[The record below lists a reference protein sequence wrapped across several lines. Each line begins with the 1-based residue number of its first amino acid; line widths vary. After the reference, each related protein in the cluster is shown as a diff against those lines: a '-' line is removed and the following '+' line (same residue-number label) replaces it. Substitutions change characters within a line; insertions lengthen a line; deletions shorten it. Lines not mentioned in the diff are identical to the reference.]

1 MKGKLLLIILDGWGI
16 GKSNE
21 SNAIY
26 LAKTPF
32 YDSLWEQYP
41 HSILAASGRAVG
53 LLAGQIGSSEVGH
66 LHIGAGRM
74 VTQELAKIRHAIDS
88 GDFYKN
94 EFFLKI
100 CEIAKRNRGSLHL
113 AGLLSDGGGHS
124 HGDQLWALLMLA
136 KRHGLSRIFVHAFLD
151 GRDCPPNAALEYVSF
166 FQAKMKRWIVGRI
179 ASLCGRYFAMDRD
192 ANWELIDRVADLLIL
207 GHGSA
212 YASIKV
218 ALEASYR
225 QGICDEY
232 VEPVLLEPDG
242 IIKSGDAV
250 IFCNFRADR
259 MRELLTRVKNR
270 LANLSILT
278 MTPYGVEF
286 SAIESAFSQD
296 LPSDHLSAV
305 LAGAQVP
312 ELKVAE
318 SQKYAHV
325 TYFFNSGV
333 EAPYPGEARIMIPS
347 LKVPSYDLAPEMSA
361 PQITETV
368 LTNLGSYPVIIVNYA
383 NGDMVGHS
391 GKMGPAIQAAECI
404 DRQLSRLVPAAL
416 ASGYRI
422 IVTADHGNLEQMVDE
437 QTGLPHTAHTTNPVP
452 LILIGEKFVSLK
464 STGALYNI
472 APTILELLDIDKPS
486 AMVSSLLR

>member
-113 AGLLSDGGGHS
+113 AGLLSDGGVHS
-124 HGDQLWALLMLA
+124 HGDQLWALVMLA
-136 KRHGLSRIFVHAFLD
+136 KRHGLSR
-151 GRDCPPNAALEYVSF
+151 
-166 FQAKMKRWIVGRI
+166 
-179 ASLCGRYFAMDRD
+179 
-192 ANWELIDRVADLLIL
+192 IL

-333 EAPYPGEARIMIPS
+333 EAPYPG
-347 LKVPSYDLAPEMSA
+347 
-361 PQITETV
+361 
-368 LTNLGSYPVIIVNYA
+368 G
-383 NGDMVGHS
+383 
-391 GKMGPAIQAAECI
+391 
-404 DRQLSRLVPAAL
+404 
-416 ASGYRI
+416 
-422 IVTADHGNLEQMVDE
+422 
-437 QTGLPHTAHTTNPVP
+437 
-452 LILIGEKFVSLK
+452 
-464 STGALYNI
+464 
-472 APTILELLDIDKPS
+472 
-486 AMVSSLLR
+486 

>member
-1 MKGKLLLIILDGWGI
+1 
-16 GKSNE
+16 
-21 SNAIY
+21 
-26 LAKTPF
+26 
-32 YDSLWEQYP
+32 
-41 HSILAASGRAVG
+41 
-53 LLAGQIGSSEVGH
+53 
-66 LHIGAGRM
+66 
-74 VTQELAKIRHAIDS
+74 
-88 GDFYKN
+88 
-94 EFFLKI
+94 
-100 CEIAKRNRGSLHL
+100 
-113 AGLLSDGGGHS
+113 
-124 HGDQLWALLMLA
+124 
-136 KRHGLSRIFVHAFLD
+136 
-151 GRDCPPNAALEYVSF
+151 
-166 FQAKMKRWIVGRI
+166 
-179 ASLCGRYFAMDRD
+179 
-192 ANWELIDRVADLLIL
+192 
-207 GHGSA
+207 
-212 YASIKV
+212 
-218 ALEASYR
+218 
-225 QGICDEY
+225 
-232 VEPVLLEPDG
+232 
-242 IIKSGDAV
+242 
-250 IFCNFRADR
+250 

-278 MTPYGVEF
+278 MTPYSVEF